1 MAITSYNA
9 KDCAI
14 TWDNTTITG
23 LGEDMVTGEKD
34 EEFFEPAV
42 GAQGDVVVN
51 EKNDPLGTVTLT
63 LQATS
68 PHYNRLIADAKAG
81 KIAPLWIKN
90 KSLNRSFGG
99 NSARIKNY
107 PEQDLRNEASDGE
120 FEFAVFDYT
129 VQ

>member
-1 MAITSYNA
+1 MVTSYNA
-9 KDCAI
+9 KDVSI
-14 TWDNTTITG
+14 VWDNTTVTG

-34 EEFFEPAV
+34 EEMFSPAV
-42 GAQGDVVVN
+42 GAQGDVIVN
-51 EKNDPLGTVTLT
+51 ETNDPLGTVTLT

-81 KIAPLWIKN
+81 KTAPLWVKN
-90 KSLNRSFGG
+90 KALGRSFGG
-99 NSARIKNY
+99 NYARIKNY
-107 PEQDLRNEASDGE
+107 PEQEYSNEASDGE